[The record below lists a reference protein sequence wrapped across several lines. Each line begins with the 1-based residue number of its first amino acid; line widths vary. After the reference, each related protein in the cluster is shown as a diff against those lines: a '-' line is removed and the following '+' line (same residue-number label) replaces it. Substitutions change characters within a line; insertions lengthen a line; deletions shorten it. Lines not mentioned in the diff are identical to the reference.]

1 MLLQIGKHFNSRAL
15 SNQSRLCV
23 LTILSPQN
31 TPEYFNY
38 AMEVW
43 KGCTKE
49 HQLTQSINFLSVL
62 AIEQGQP
69 QTALEILPPD
79 DKHFSSI
86 NVRLIALA
94 ECGHMADV
102 QQIIQN
108 ILSHE
113 QYKNYKISTE
123 VVSIRVRL

>member
-1 MLLQIGKHFNSRAL
+1 M
-15 SNQSRLCV
+15 
-23 LTILSPQN
+23 
-31 TPEYFNY
+31 
-38 AMEVW
+38 
-43 KGCTKE
+43 
-49 HQLTQSINFLSVL
+49 L

-123 VVSIRVRL
+123 VVSIRVRW